1 MLDGDE
7 RLSAIEHL
15 DIYANMYFAR
25 LLDVLR
31 KDFPVVER
39 VLGAVHFHN
48 LVTDFLLAHPPSHY
62 SLRYLGAPFPTYV
75 REHVLAAERPWLG
88 ALATFEWAVVDVF
101 DDHDSPTID
110 ATNLQDVAADDWP
123 ALVFEP
129 IPALRVLDLDAAV
142 QATWLAARD
151 ESEEGDGEQA
161 RTCDA
166 GCADHARDARPEL
179 PEPRC
184 GEQAM
189 RVWRN
194 GHEVLHREI
203 DPVERRALDALQARS
218 TFAELC
224 GVVGA
229 CVGEDAAPGHAATI
243 LATWLSDGLLAAVRV
258 ADVSTAI
265 TGSAT

>member
-1 MLDGDE
+1 MLQGDE

-39 VLGAVHFHN
+39 LLGAVHFHN
-48 LVTDFLLAHPPSHY
+48 LVTDFLLAHPPSHH
-62 SLRYLGAPFPTYV
+62 SLRYLGSPFPAYV
-75 REHVLAAERPWLG
+75 REHAVAAERPWLS

-110 ATNLQDVAADDWP
+110 ATSLHEVAADDWP

-129 IPALRVLDLDAAV
+129 IAALRVVDLDAAV

-151 ESEEGDGEQA
+151 ESEERDGEQA
-161 RTCDA
+161 HTCDA
-166 GCADHARDARPEL
+166 GCADHARAPRPEL
-179 PEPRC
+179 PVPRC
-184 GEQAM
+184 GGQAM
-189 RVWRN
+189 RVWRS

-203 DPVERRALDALQARS
+203 DPVERRALDALRERR

-224 GVVGA
+224 WVVGA

-243 LATWLSDGLLAAVRV
+243 LATWLSDGLLAGVRV
-258 ADVSTAI
+258 ADASTAI
-265 TGSAT
+265 TGSAP